1 MKTAHV
7 RYRGPTQY
15 GWQEGACYEVYFDT
29 GGSGGLS
36 KTVRIGTYASHNDL
50 MEHPG
55 PNPMRLTSLKRF
67 LEWFDFTDKHF
78 K

>member
-7 RYRGPTQY
+7 RYRGPNQN
-15 GWQEGACYEVYFDT
+15 GWQEGACYEVYFDAS
-29 GGSGGLS
+29 GSLS

-50 MEHPG
+50 MEHPA
-55 PNPMRLTSLKRF
+55 PLPMRLTGLKRF